1 MNAKRFTLPKKEI
14 IKKSKETTEII
25 KNSNSVAGD
34 LIKIYFRLLSNRDI
48 ISRVAFA
55 VSKKVKPVVL
65 KNRAKR
71 LLREVYRLN
80 KHKLIDL
87 LSLKNKSI
95 DMVMIFIADKE
106 LIKKLKYIDV
116 ERDFLQLMEKIL
128 KVVNET

>member
-14 IKKSKETTEII
+14 IKRSKEITDII

-34 LIKIYFRLLSNRDI
+34 LIKIYFRLSPNRDVI
-48 ISRVAFA
+48 LRVAFA

-95 DMVMIFIADKE
+95 EMVMIFIADKE
-106 LIKKLKYIDV
+106 LIKKLKYADV
-116 ERDFLQLMEKIL
+116 EKDFLQLTEKIL
-128 KVVNET
+128 KVANET

>member
-14 IKKSKETTEII
+14 IKKSKEITEII

>member
-1 MNAKRFTLPKKEI
+1 MSAERFTLPKKEI
-14 IKKSKETTEII
+14 IKKSKEITEII
-25 KNSNSVAGD
+25 KNSSSVVGD
-34 LIKIYFRLLSNRDI
+34 LIKIYFRLSSNRDV

-106 LIKKLKYIDV
+106 IIKKLKYVDV
-116 ERDFLQLMEKIL
+116 EKDFSQLTEKIL
-128 KVVNET
+128 KVINEV

>member
-14 IKKSKETTEII
+14 IKKSKEITEII

-128 KVVNET
+128 RVVNET

>member
-14 IKKSKETTEII
+14 IKKSKEITEII

-106 LIKKLKYIDV
+106 LIKKLKYIVV

>member
-14 IKKSKETTEII
+14 IKKSKEITEII
-25 KNSNSVAGD
+25 KSSNSVAGD

-128 KVVNET
+128 RVVNET

>member
-1 MNAKRFTLPKKEI
+1 M
-14 IKKSKETTEII
+14 
-25 KNSNSVAGD
+25 
-34 LIKIYFRLLSNRDI
+34 SNRDI